1 MAYYNRTTA
10 IKDSESHWRG
20 TAFII
25 GDSKKYGKYI
35 KVEKPLSEDVVECW
49 YYDAKEFAG
58 VVNRFIRTHGKDPD
72 LLDDDEMYEFVAS
85 YYSDI
90 LEEIVEKVDL
100 IYKRNNQSNEARNRK
115 LMEER
120 YSNSSN
126 SSHNYSVVNERCHW
140 GSHDVNDSTHCH

>member
-25 GDSKKYGKYI
+25 GDSKVYGKYI
-35 KVEKPLSEDVVECW
+35 KVEKPLSKDVVECS

-90 LEEIVEKVDL
+90 LGEIVEKVDL
-100 IYKRNNQSNEARNRK
+100 IYKRNHQSNEARNRK

-120 YSNSSN
+120 HSSSN
-126 SSHNYSVVNERCHW
+126 SSHNYSAVNERCHW
-140 GSHDVNDSTHCH
+140 GSHDVTNSEHCH